1 MTKQSSVSVLQP
13 KNSAIVPDDE
23 GDLTLADFV
32 KKYSQSLPVK
42 VRVEEGYCGNEER

>member
-42 VRVEEGYCGNEER
+42 VRVEEGYCGSEER